1 MSGKI
6 AITIQELNT
15 EEVVTLL
22 SPVPLV
28 LFDSAYPGLTPE
40 LRKQMLKEKYKKR
53 IIADGIET
61 GHITPIDGGYT
72 FRTKQ
77 TASSFAGFV
86 FEAYLVDTFNQNESS
101 RLRAFQWCTERSE
114 GWSTAGSKEYKAA
127 GTGLLST
134 KANLLS
140 HFEPQSNADII
151 FIRRNP
157 DLGVMEPA
165 LIHNQSNTAAIQ
177 VKSIRS
183 NFKEEIVNKVLSGK
197 YRRVITML
205 SDETGRPSWVICHNI
220 LLNKLRAGNIT
231 DSEYAD
237 ALSRIQGPEYFNLSQ
252 REVDEYYEYI
262 LDWHKGAVQPTEHIA
277 EAASQEVVGYK
288 HENGLLIPV

>member
-1 MSGKI
+1 MSDKI
-6 AITIQELNT
+6 VVTLQELNT
-15 EEVVTLL
+15 EEVITLL

-40 LRKQMLKEKYKKR
+40 LRKKILKEKYKKR
-53 IIADGIET
+53 VIADGLET
-61 GHITPIDGGYT
+61 GHILATDNGYT
-72 FRTKQ
+72 FNSNQ

-86 FEAYLVDTFNQNESS
+86 FEAYLVDKFNQDESS
-101 RLRAFQWCTERSE
+101 GLRAYQWCTERSE
-114 GWSTAGSKEYKAA
+114 GWSTSAFKEYKAA

-157 DLGVMEPA
+157 VLGVMEPA
-165 LIHNQSNTAAIQ
+165 LIHNQTNTAAIQ

-183 NFKEEIVNKVLSGK
+183 GFRNEIVNKVLSGK

-205 SDETGRPSWVICHNI
+205 SDEAGRPSWVICHNI
-220 LLNKLRAGNIT
+220 LLKEMRAEHIT
-231 DSEYAD
+231 ESEYAD

-252 REVDEYYEYI
+252 QDVDDYYEYI
-262 LDWHKGAVQPTEHIA
+262 LDWHHGAVKPTEHIA
-277 EAASQEVVGYK
+277 EAASQEIVGYK
-288 HENGLLIPV
+288 YENGILIPV

>member
-15 EEVVTLL
+15 KEMVTIL
-22 SPVPLV
+22 SPTPISL
-28 LFDSAYPGLTPE
+28 LDSAYPGLTPE
-40 LRKQMLKEKYKKR
+40 ARKQILKEKYKKR
-53 IIADGIET
+53 VIADGLET
-61 GHITPIDGGYT
+61 GHIKLTDRGYT
-72 FRTKQ
+72 FSSNQ
-77 TASSFAGFV
+77 TASSFAGLV
-86 FEAYLVDTFNQNESS
+86 FEAYLVDKFNQNEVS
-101 RLRAFQWCTERSE
+101 RLRAFQWCTERAE
-114 GWSTAGSKEYKAA
+114 GWSIATFKEYKAV

-140 HFEPQSNADII
+140 HFEPQSNADIL

-157 DLGVMEPA
+157 ASNVMEPA

-183 NFKEEIVNKVLSGK
+183 NFTDEIVNKVLSGK

-220 LLNKLRAGNIT
+220 LLQKMRAGYIT
-231 DSEYAD
+231 QYEYAD
-237 ALSRIQGPEYFNLSQ
+237 AISRIQGPEYFNLVQ
-252 REVDEYYEYI
+252 REIDEYYEYI
-262 LDWHKGAVQPTEHIA
+262 RDWHRGTVHPTEHIT
-277 EAASQEVVGYK
+277 EAASQEIVEYK
-288 HENGLLIPV
+288 YENGLLVPV